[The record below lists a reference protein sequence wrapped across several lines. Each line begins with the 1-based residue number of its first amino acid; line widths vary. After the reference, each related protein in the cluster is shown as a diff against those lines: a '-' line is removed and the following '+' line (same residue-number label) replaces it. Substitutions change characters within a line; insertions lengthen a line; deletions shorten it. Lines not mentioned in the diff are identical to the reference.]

1 MTDDEFLRAFMT
13 ATLPND
19 QFHHRD
25 HLRMTWLMFHRLGP
39 QAGGEAIAAGIRQF
53 ANAHGH
59 GPKYHETMTRF
70 WIWLVD
76 HAMRTR
82 PDIGSFEDFLGAFP
96 MLLDKA
102 LPFRHWSQDRL
113 MSPAARAAW
122 IDPDIL
128 PLPAA

>member
-13 ATLPND
+13 ATLSND
-19 QFHHRD
+19 QFRHRD
-25 HLRMTWLMFHRLGP
+25 HLRMTWLMLYRLGP
-39 QAGGEAIAAGIRQF
+39 QAGGEAITAGIRQF

-70 WIWLVD
+70 WIWLVG

-82 PDIGSFEDFLGAFP
+82 PDIGSFEEFVDALP
-96 MLLDKA
+96 VLLDKA

-122 IDPDIL
+122 IDPEIL